1 MDKMKNTTVMTWEE
15 AIERLEWYQ
24 CHAETKEDADAFD
37 MAISA
42 LSPIS
47 REQVEGGSQL

>member
-1 MDKMKNTTVMTWEE
+1 MSMTWEE

-42 LSPIS
+42 LRPVS
-47 REQVEGGSQL
+47 REQVDMCPPSPRRTSG

>member
-1 MDKMKNTTVMTWEE
+1 MTKEE

-42 LSPIS
+42 LRPDAIAEWLQSKP
-47 REQVEGGSQL
+47 ENDK